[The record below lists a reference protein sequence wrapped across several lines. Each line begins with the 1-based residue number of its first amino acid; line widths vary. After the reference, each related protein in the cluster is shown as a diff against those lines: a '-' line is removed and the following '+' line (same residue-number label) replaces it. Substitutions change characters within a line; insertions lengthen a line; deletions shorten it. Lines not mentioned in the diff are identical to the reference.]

1 MKRYLKTVACFMA
14 LLILIQGCSI
24 YKQVSPPYEEAMKHN
39 TKVRVEYPDQYPVKF
54 NRIEIIDDDLY
65 GVKNVKGKIEK
76 ILINEEKVEKIMVK
90 DKTLSWIVSIGVS
103 ITIIGVL
110 SLAIADGIDINV
122 F

>member
-1 MKRYLKTVACFMA
+1 MA

>member
-1 MKRYLKTVACFMA
+1 MKRHLKTVACFLA

-39 TKVRVEYPDQYPVKF
+39 IKVRVEYPDQYPVKF
-54 NRIEIIDDDLY
+54 IRIEIIDDDLY
-65 GVKNVKGKIEK
+65 GVKKVKGKIEK
-76 ILINEEKVEKIMVK
+76 IIINEEKAEKIMVK

-110 SLAIADGIDINV
+110 SWAIADGIDINV